1 MLPNITLNAF
11 VSPRSGHKPMTLG
24 QIRITSEDPESS
36 PALPRGHHESP
47 NRLRVGFNQ
56 VDDFYKTF
64 QRLDRA
70 IEFGEHKSNSKVAYM
85 REAEKRKLYPN
96 PSGIVAFSGKNKT
109 IDASHHYMG
118 NSRIAAFSKGLK
130 FTEAKHVDLQ
140 ANNISGIGGR
150 SIILSLCPKLNP
162 APPQIL
168 TLNLENNNLGR
179 GNEFIRELSNQ
190 FENRRFPLQELNL
203 ASNQINDN
211 QIEILCEGLIEGN
224 NDNLTK
230 FNLSKN

>member
-24 QIRITSEDPESS
+24 QIRITSEDHEAS
-36 PALPRGHHESP
+36 PHQTRGHHELSP

-70 IEFGEHKSNSKVAYM
+70 IEFGEHKNSSKVAYM
-85 REAEKRKLYPN
+85 KEAEKRKLYPN
-96 PSGIVAFSGKNKT
+96 PSGIVSFSGKNKT

-130 FTEAKHVDLQ
+130 FTEAKHVDL
-140 ANNISGIGGR
+140 
-150 SIILSLCPKLNP
+150 
-162 APPQIL
+162 
-168 TLNLENNNLGR
+168 
-179 GNEFIRELSNQ
+179 
-190 FENRRFPLQELNL
+190 
-203 ASNQINDN
+203 
-211 QIEILCEGLIEGN
+211 
-224 NDNLTK
+224 
-230 FNLSKN
+230 